1 MTEFERLTAGPK
13 AASLISSLRSIGYS
27 FNDAISDI
35 IDNSISAGAKN
46 IEIFCGW
53 KHQIST
59 VEIADDGH
67 GMTREELIDA
77 MTIGAKSPLD
87 PRDESDLGRF
97 GLGLKTASFS
107 QSQILEVESWTKNTG
122 SCVAKWDLERVVIEN
137 EWLLEFA
144 ENIPKIKESSSGTIV
159 RWKALDKSGIIER
172 NENSDILAQYVC
184 SLEDHLSSVFHR
196 FLENDLKI
204 KVNGISIKSR
214 NPFFPEKSQSG
225 PIEKIFEGSLECRVQ
240 AYTLPHKSKCKGNE
254 YEKNKGRG
262 SYIESQGF
270 YVYRNNRLILG
281 GSWFG
286 IAPKSDSTKLCRISI
301 DIDSRFDKLW
311 DIDIKKSRAY
321 PPPKTR
327 KRLKDLTNKWVTGS
341 RDRQLNRRRNLSQNT
356 KLPLWTRQIK
366 SGSIQYQLNKENP
379 LYIWAIKDLSDK
391 QITRLEEYINAI
403 QSAVPINSIFDDI
416 KEDSSSIEQEEID
429 ERLLVQHA
437 QTYLG
442 FLREKGLEKDECLRI
457 LSRTELYRLKWSDIK
472 EKLE

>member
-1 MTEFERLTAGPK
+1 MTEFERFTAGPR

-53 KHQIST
+53 KDQIST
-59 VEIADDGH
+59 VEITDNGH

-87 PRDESDLGRF
+87 PREEGDLGRF

-137 EWLLEFA
+137 EWLLDFA
-144 ENIPKIKESSSGTIV
+144 ENTRKVKESDSGTIV
-159 RWKALDKSGIIER
+159 KWKVLDKSGIIER
-172 NENSDILAQYVC
+172 SENSDILAQHVC

-204 KVNGISIKSR
+204 KVNGISIKPR
-214 NPFFPEKSQSG
+214 NPFFLEKSQPG

-286 IAPKSDSTKLCRISI
+286 IAPKLNSTKLCRISI

-327 KRLKDLTNKWVTGS
+327 KRLKDLTTKWVTGS
-341 RDRQLNRRRNLSQNT
+341 RDRQLNRRRNLSQST
-356 KLPLWTRQIK
+356 KLPLWTRQII

-379 LYIWAIKDLSDK
+379 LYIWATKDLSDK

-403 QSAVPINSIFDDI
+403 QSAMPINSIFDDI

-437 QTYLG
+437 QTYLS
-442 FLREKGLEKDECLRI
+442 FLREKGLEKDECLKI

-472 EKLE
+472 QKLE